1 LGCNGADGQPLVPEV
16 EAGGRVTIPRLMA
29 VVVRIAPSP
38 TGDPHVGTAYTC
50 LFNYALRKKR
60 GGKLILRIDDTDR
73 SRYQADAEAKIESE
87 LGWLGLAWDEGP
99 IRQSER
105 LDLYQAAC
113 TELIGK
119 GAAYRCDCTPERIE
133 ALRAEQRKAKAQ
145 PGYDGHCRERNVSA
159 DGPHVV
165 RLKVPRGGETVFRD
179 GVRGEITIAH
189 LNVDDQ
195 VLLKTDGFPT
205 FHLAT
210 VIDDHAMGVT
220 HILRAEEWLSSMPK
234 QIMVYRAFGWEV
246 PVHYHLPLLRNPDRS
261 KISKRKNPTSIT
273 WYREN
278 GFLPEAMVNFLAR
291 MGFSLGEEREEF
303 SLDEFIA
310 AFEPEAINTTSPVFD
325 LTKLEWLNGVYIR
338 KLGRSELAR
347 RIAAVSPLA
356 AAADA
361 DLVRHIVPLVR
372 ERLKRLTDFDELCA
386 FFFAENVKPSYDD
399 LIPKNRTDT
408 NTAAVLRLARQIIA
422 QSDGALDA
430 EALEAQLRALAE
442 ESGWK
447 PRELFMALRYA
458 MTGKKVSP
466 PIVESM
472 AVLGKAV
479 CVERI
484 DAAID
489 ILGSPENP
497 ILGPSGREA

>member
-1 LGCNGADGQPLVPEV
+1 ME
-16 EAGGRVTIPRLMA
+16 

-50 LFNYALRKKR
+50 LFNYALRRKR

-73 SRYQADAEAKIESE
+73 SRYQADAEQKIESE
-87 LGWLGLAWDEGP
+87 LAWLGLAWDEGP

-105 LDLYQAAC
+105 LDLYRKAC
-113 TELIGK
+113 AELIEK
-119 GAAYRCDCTPERIE
+119 GAAYRCDCTAERIT
-133 ALRAEQRKAKAQ
+133 ALREEQRKAKAQ
-145 PGYDGHCRERNVSA
+145 PGYDGHCRERDVPA

-165 RLKVPRGGETVFRD
+165 RLKVPRGGETTFTD
-179 GVRGEITIAH
+179 GVRGTITIAH
-189 LNVDDQ
+189 TNVDDQ

-210 VIDDHAMGVT
+210 VIDDHDMGVT

-246 PVHYHLPLLRNPDRS
+246 PVHYHLPLLRNPDKS

-278 GFLPEAMVNFLAR
+278 GFLPEALVNFLAR

-338 KLGRSELAR
+338 NLGRNELAR
-347 RIAAVSPLA
+347 RIAATSRLA
-356 AAADA
+356 RGAADEE
-361 DLVRHIVPLVR
+361 LVRHIVPLVR
-372 ERLKRLTDFDELCA
+372 ERLKRLTDFDELCE
-386 FFFAENVKPSYDD
+386 FFFVDRVEPPHDD
-399 LIPKNRTDT
+399 LIPKKRTDT

-422 QSDGALDA
+422 GSGDPLEA
-430 EALEAQLRALAE
+430 ERLEAQLRALAD

-447 PRELFMALRYA
+447 PRELFMSLRYA
-458 MTGKKVSP
+458 ITGKKVSP

-472 AVLGKAV
+472 AVLGKPA
-479 CVERI
+479 CIERI
-484 DAAID
+484 DSAID

>member
-1 LGCNGADGQPLVPEV
+1 MG
-16 EAGGRVTIPRLMA
+16 

-50 LFNYALRKKR
+50 LFNYALRRKR

-73 SRYQADAEAKIESE
+73 SRYHAGAEAKIESE
-87 LGWLGLAWDEGP
+87 LAWLGLTWDEGP

-113 TELIGK
+113 TELIEK

-145 PGYDGHCRERNVSA
+145 PGYDGHCRTRSVPA
-159 DGPHVV
+159 TAPHVV
-165 RLKVPRGGETVFRD
+165 RLKVPRDGETTFQD
-179 GVRGEITIAH
+179 GVRGHITIAH
-189 LNVDDQ
+189 GNVDDQ

-210 VIDDHAMGVT
+210 VIDDHHMGVT
-220 HILRAEEWLSSMPK
+220 HVLRAEEWLSSMPK
-234 QIMVYRAFGWEV
+234 QIMIYRAFGWDV
-246 PVHYHLPLLRNPDRS
+246 PIHYHLPLLRNPDRS

-278 GFLPEAMVNFLAR
+278 GFLPEALVNFLAR
-291 MGFSLGEEREEF
+291 MGFSLGEEREVF

-310 AFEPEAINTTSPVFD
+310 AFEPESINTTSPVFD
-325 LTKLEWLNGVYIR
+325 LAKLEWLNGVYVR
-338 KLGRSELAR
+338 EMDQAELAR
-347 RIAAVSPLA
+347 RVAAVSPLA
-356 AAADA
+356 AGADEEY
-361 DLVRHIVPLVR
+361 VRRIVPLVR
-372 ERLKRLTDFDELCA
+372 ERLKRLTDFDDFCA
-386 FFFAENVKPSYDD
+386 FFFADKVEPAHDD

-408 NTAAVLRLARQIIA
+408 NTAAVLRMAREIIA
-422 QSDGALDA
+422 RNDG
-430 EALEAQLRALAE
+430 ELEAEPLEARLRALAE

-458 MTGKKVSP
+458 ITGKKVSP

-472 AVLGKAV
+472 AVLGKAA
-479 CVERI
+479 CIERI

-497 ILGPSGREA
+497 ILGTPGREA

>member
-1 LGCNGADGQPLVPEV
+1 
-16 EAGGRVTIPRLMA
+16 
-29 VVVRIAPSP
+29 
-38 TGDPHVGTAYTC
+38 
-50 LFNYALRKKR
+50 LR
-60 GGKLILRIDDTDR
+60 
-73 SRYQADAEAKIESE
+73 E
-87 LGWLGLAWDEGP
+87 
-99 IRQSER
+99 
-105 LDLYQAAC
+105 
-113 TELIGK
+113 
-119 GAAYRCDCTPERIE
+119 
-133 ALRAEQRKAKAQ
+133 EQRKAKAQ
-145 PGYDGHCRERNVSA
+145 PGYDGHCRERDVPA

-165 RLKVPRGGETVFRD
+165 RLKVPRGGETTFTD
-179 GVRGEITIAH
+179 GVRGTITIAH
-189 LNVDDQ
+189 TNVDDQ

-210 VIDDHAMGVT
+210 VIDDHDMGVT

-246 PVHYHLPLLRNPDRS
+246 PVHYHLPLLRNPDKS

-278 GFLPEAMVNFLAR
+278 GFLPEALVNFLAR

-338 KLGRSELAR
+338 NLGRNELAR
-347 RIAAVSPLA
+347 RIAATSRLA
-356 AAADA
+356 RGAADEE
-361 DLVRHIVPLVR
+361 LVRHIDPLVR
-372 ERLKRLTDFDELCA
+372 ERLKRLTDFDELCE
-386 FFFAENVKPSYDD
+386 FFFVDRVEPPHDD
-399 LIPKNRTDT
+399 LIPKKRTDT

-422 QSDGALDA
+422 GSGDPLEA
-430 EALEAQLRALAE
+430 ERLEAQLRALAD

-447 PRELFMALRYA
+447 PRELFMSLRYA
-458 MTGKKVSP
+458 ITGKKVSP

-472 AVLGKAV
+472 AVLGKPA
-479 CVERI
+479 CIERI
-484 DAAID
+484 DSAID

>member
-1 LGCNGADGQPLVPEV
+1 ME
-16 EAGGRVTIPRLMA
+16 

-50 LFNYALRKKR
+50 LFNYALRRKR

-73 SRYQADAEAKIESE
+73 SRYQADAERKIESE
-87 LGWLGLAWDEGP
+87 LAWLGLAWDEGP

-105 LDLYQAAC
+105 LDLYRKAC
-113 TELIGK
+113 AELIEK
-119 GAAYRCDCTPERIE
+119 GAAYRCDCTPERIT
-133 ALRAEQRKAKAQ
+133 ALREEQRKAKAQ
-145 PGYDGHCRERNVSA
+145 PGYDGHCRERAVSA

-165 RLKVPRGGETVFRD
+165 RLKVPRGGETTFTD
-179 GVRGEITIAH
+179 GVRGTITIAH
-189 LNVDDQ
+189 ENVDDQ

-210 VIDDHAMGVT
+210 VIDDHDMGVT

-246 PVHYHLPLLRNPDRS
+246 PAHYHLPLLRNPDKS

-278 GFLPEAMVNFLAR
+278 GFLPEALVNFLAR

-303 SLDEFIA
+303 SLEEFIA

-338 KLGRSELAR
+338 NLGRGELAR
-347 RIAAVSPLA
+347 RIVATSPLA
-356 AAADA
+356 RNAD
-361 DLVRHIVPLVR
+361 DEELVRRIVPLVR
-372 ERLKRLTDFDELCA
+372 ERLKRLTDFDELCE
-386 FFFAENVKPSYDD
+386 FFFVDKVEPPHDD
-399 LIPKNRTDT
+399 LIPKKRTDT

-422 QSDGALDA
+422 GSGDP
-430 EALEAQLRALAE
+430 LEAERLEARLRALAA

-447 PRELFMALRYA
+447 PRELFMSLRYA
-458 MTGKKVSP
+458 ITGKKVSP

-472 AVLGKAV
+472 AVLGKPA
-479 CVERI
+479 CIERI

-489 ILGSPENP
+489 TLANPENP